1 MECCED
7 DINATRLRANSG
19 RRKTLMSEGKGMQAL
34 KVATIVMAVLIVLGT
49 VTLLVLLAR
58 RSAGPSAPAVVT
70 VPAGAA
76 AFSATLAEP
85 EGTRIVGV
93 SEGGDRLAVQL
104 QGGGPDRVVL
114 VDPHTGVVVGR
125 VGLAH

>member
-1 MECCED
+1 M
-7 DINATRLRANSG
+7 G
-19 RRKTLMSEGKGMQAL
+19 GMRAL
-34 KVATIVMAVLIVLGT
+34 KAVTIVMAVLIVFGT

-58 RSAGPSAPAVVT
+58 RSAAPSPVAAAAPAGV
-70 VPAGAA
+70 

-93 SEGGDRLAVQL
+93 SAGGGWLAVHL

-114 VDPHTGVVVGR
+114 VDPRTGAVVGR

>member
-1 MECCED
+1 
-7 DINATRLRANSG
+7 
-19 RRKTLMSEGKGMQAL
+19 MSDTGGMRAL
-34 KVATIVMAVLIVLGT
+34 KVVTIVMAVLIVLGT

-58 RSAGPSAPAVVT
+58 RSAAPSPAPAAVA
-70 VPAGAA
+70 AGPG
-76 AFSATLAEP
+76 FSATLAEP

-93 SEGGDRLAVQL
+93 SEGGDRLAVHL

-114 VDPHTGVVVGR
+114 VDPRTGAVVGR

>member
-1 MECCED
+1 MGD
-7 DINATRLRANSG
+7 
-19 RRKTLMSEGKGMQAL
+19 GKGMQAL

-58 RSAGPSAPAVVT
+58 RGASPSASAPAPVV
-70 VPAGAA
+70 VVGAP
-76 AFSATLAEP
+76 FGTTLAEP

-93 SEGGDRLAVQL
+93 AGVADRLAVSL

-114 VDPHTGVVVGR
+114 VDPRSGAVLGR
-125 VGLAH
+125 VGLGH

>member
-1 MECCED
+1 
-7 DINATRLRANSG
+7 
-19 RRKTLMSEGKGMQAL
+19 MSEGKGMQAL

-58 RSAGPSAPAVVT
+58 RSAGPSAAVPSAPAVVA
-70 VPAGAA
+70 VPVGAA

-85 EGTRIVGV
+85 EGTRIAGV
-93 SEGGDRLAVQL
+93 SEGGDRLVVQL